1 MLYPA
6 RVLRRIP
13 EVLLVACGVAAF
25 LAGPLPLHAQEAT
38 GGPRPA
44 DPWSVLRDV
53 PGVVVDRVNVGG
65 SDSEQ
70 QSLLVSHGDP
80 GTGAT
85 WSVDGTDVTDPAA
98 VGTTLLYPDLDGLSG
113 FVARTAALDVRVR
126 TPGVQVEL
134 ALRAPETRRTGG
146 AHLRGSWAGLQSNNL
161 PSELEGRPFYRNET
175 ESVSEMGAEMG
186 GPVRGDRAWLWA
198 SVFRNGLAQA
208 TFTEHDERL
217 STSGIS
223 TKGRVRLGAGT
234 LNLIALVGQK
244 IHEDRDTTLGT
255 THEARW
261 RQSGPT
267 WTFAAHDTRRLGSLS
282 LVSRASWANGGFTLE
297 PYGGSGPSAFE
308 DYRGVLQ
315 RSYYAFATE
324 RRRLGAGVEA
334 TTERGLGKTRH
345 SLLGGLS
352 FWRAPV
358 ETRQEWPGNGVLGL
372 ERRGVFFQAF
382 RLTGFAVP
390 YRASD
395 ARAVTSGAAAYL
407 SDEIRVSRFTANLG
421 LRVERLEGE
430 NSASTVGANPAFP
443 DLLPAVTYDGSGQ
456 GVRWLDLLPRAG
468 LAAALGERT
477 TTHVGYAAYAAPLGT
492 GEATFDNPLRDFASV
507 TYYWK
512 DTNADAIVQPVEL
525 DLVRGRLSSSGFDPA
540 NPAAATSPN
549 QIDPNLRAPRT
560 HEVFAA
566 AERRF
571 GTAGE
576 LAVRVSW
583 RRLEH
588 ALWRPLRNLTLADYV
603 ARGSVSGSLFGETY
617 AVTYF
622 APATES
628 AIVPGNGRTL
638 SNREG
643 YAQDTLVAE
652 ARARG
657 RVAAIDWKAWAAY
670 TDWRERFQDRATAVQ
685 DPTPID
691 TEPLVDG
698 GLPVVRPGGLGRGD
712 LFVGARFAGG
722 ATVRARLPADFVASA
737 LIHMREGFPVPY
749 FQIGNTGDPTAAAKN
764 VLVTGTLDHYRLPG
778 LVLLDLR
785 LERGLGLGR
794 GRLTAGVDVFN
805 LTNAATR
812 LQVAR
817 DVDLPSF
824 DRAREIV
831 RPRLLRFGLDY
842 RF

>member
-1 MLYPA
+1 M
-6 RVLRRIP
+6 LRRIP
-13 EVLLVACGVAAF
+13 PTLVIAFF
-25 LAGPLPLHAQEAT
+25 LATTAAAPLSARAQETT

-85 WSVDGTDVTDPAA
+85 WSVDGIDVTDPAA
-98 VGTTLLYPDLDGLSG
+98 VGSTLLYPDLDALSG
-113 FVARTAALDVRVR
+113 FVAQTGPSGGVRVR

-134 ALRAPETRRTGG
+134 ALRAPETRLAGG

-161 PSELEGRPFYRNET
+161 PSELEGRPFFRNET
-175 ESVSEMGAEMG
+175 ESVSEIGAELG
-186 GPVRGDRAWLWA
+186 GPLGGDRAWLWG
-198 SVFRNGLAQA
+198 SVFRNRLAQT
-208 TFTEHDERL
+208 TFTEHDESLR
-217 STSGIS
+217 TGGIS
-223 TKGRVRLGAGT
+223 TKGRVRLGDGT
-234 LNLIALVGQK
+234 LSLVALWGEKV
-244 IHEDRDTTLGT
+244 HEERDTTLGT
-255 THEARW
+255 TREARW

-267 WTFAAHDTRRLGSLS
+267 WTLAARDARRLFGLS
-282 LVSRASWANGGFTLE
+282 IVSRASWVSGGFTLE
-297 PYGGSGPSAFE
+297 PYGGPRPSAFE

-324 RRRLGAGVEA
+324 RRRVAAGTEA
-334 TTERGLGKTRH
+334 TKERTFGKTRH
-345 SLLGGLS
+345 SLLGGVS
-352 FWRAPV
+352 FWQAPV

-372 ERRGVFFQAF
+372 ERQGVFFRTF

-395 ARAVTSGAAAYL
+395 ARAVTSGASAYL
-407 SDEIRVSRFTANLG
+407 SDEIRFSRFTLNLG
-421 LRVERLEGE
+421 LRAERLAGE
-430 NSASTVGANPAFP
+430 NRASSVGANPEFP
-443 DLLPAVTYDGSGQ
+443 DLLPAVSYDGAGE
-456 GVRWLDLLPRAG
+456 GVCFRDLLPRAG
-468 LAAALGERT
+468 LAVALGERT
-477 TTHVGYAAYAAPLGT
+477 TLRLGYAAYAAPLGT

-512 DTNADAIVQPVEL
+512 DANGDAIVQAGEL
-525 DLVRGRLSSSGFDPA
+525 DLVRGRLAAAGFDPA
-540 NPAAATSPN
+540 NPAAAQSPN
-549 QIDPNLRAPRT
+549 QIDPDLRAPRT
-560 HEVFAA
+560 HEFFGG

-571 GTAGE
+571 GGTGE
-576 LAVRVSW
+576 LSLRVIW
-583 RRLEH
+583 RRLED

-603 ARGSVSGSLFGETY
+603 ARGSVSGSLFDEPY

-622 APATES
+622 APATET
-628 AIVPGNGRTL
+628 AIVPGNGRIL
-638 SNREG
+638 ANRPG
-643 YAQDTLVAE
+643 YAQDTFVTE

-657 RVAAIDWKAWAAY
+657 RVAALDWKVWAAY
-670 TDWRERFQDRATAVQ
+670 TDWRERFFDRETAVQ
-685 DPTPID
+685 DPTPLD

-698 GLPVVRPGGLGRGD
+698 GRPVVRPGGLGRGD

-722 ATVRARLPADFVASA
+722 ATVVARLPKGFAASA
-737 LIHMREGFPVPY
+737 LLHMREGFPVPY
-749 FQIGNTGDPTAAAKN
+749 FQVGNTGDPTAAAKN

-785 LERGLGLGR
+785 LERGLALGR
-794 GRLTAGVDVFN
+794 GRLTAALDVFN
-805 LTNAATR
+805 VTNAATR

-817 DVDLPSF
+817 DVDLPGF
-824 DRAREIV
+824 DRPREIV
-831 RPRLLRFGLDY
+831 RPRLLRLGLDY